1 MSFLDN
7 ISKKIAEGVD
17 RAKFE
22 AEKLQRTVA
31 LQNELGELRRQLDGK
46 RLEFGDRA
54 LDLYKAGK
62 IQSPTLG
69 ELLRLMEAIQVSI
82 TLKEEE
88 LKIAQGVGYTEP
100 PAGASP
106 PPAQSVPVSVEP
118 PRQAPPSYSSP
129 PPSYTPPPPTPQA
142 RPGSAP
148 GTKICPTCSF
158 QMPST
163 AVFCPNC
170 GLRLGS

>member
-7 ISKKIAEGVD
+7 ISKKISEGVE

-31 LQNELGELRRQLDGK
+31 LQNELAEIKRQLDAK
-46 RLEFGDRA
+46 RMEFGDRA
-54 LDLYKAGK
+54 MELYKAGK

-69 ELLRLMEAIQVSI
+69 ELMRAMEQLQVRL

-88 LKIAQGVGYTEP
+88 LKLAHSQTYVEP
-100 PAGASP
+100 QPSP
-106 PPAQSVPVSVEP
+106 GAQSVPINVEP
-118 PRQAPPSYSSP
+118 ATP
-129 PPSYTPPPPTPQA
+129 PPSAQT
-142 RPGSAP
+142 RPGGAP
-148 GTKICPTCSF
+148 DTKVCSNCSF
-158 QMPST
+158 QMPSS

-170 GLRLGS
+170 GLRVAP

>member
-7 ISKKIAEGVD
+7 ISKKISEGVE

-31 LQNELGELRRQLDGK
+31 LQNELGELKRQLDG
-46 RLEFGDRA
+46 RRMEFGDRA
-54 LDLYKAGK
+54 LELYKAGK

-69 ELLRLMEAIQVSI
+69 EILRAMEQLQVSI

-88 LKIAQGVGYTEP
+88 LKISQGNNYVEPQQPAAPRAQD
-100 PAGASP
+100 
-106 PPAQSVPVSVEP
+106 VPVSVDPPRANVPPEP
-118 PRQAPPSYSSP
+118 PSAAGGP
-129 PPSYTPPPPTPQA
+129 PPAQA

-148 GTKICPTCSF
+148 GTKVCPNCSF
-158 QMPST
+158 QMPAT

-170 GLRLGS
+170 GLRIAA